1 MIIALNCLLTM
12 GGICHSL
19 MFLAELPKARE
30 AFRSLFRIL
39 KTPSQIIAF
48 EDVNKDKQFPSEFK
62 GKIEF
67 KNVTFAYP
75 TKPEN
80 IILNNLSL
88 TINPGQH
95 AALVG
100 FSGSGKST
108 IIQLIERYYDPI
120 LKEMYL
126 LMI

>member
-1 MIIALNCLLTM
+1 
-12 GGICHSL
+12 

-39 KTPSQIIAF
+39 KTPSQTIAF

-67 KNVTFAYP
+67 KNVNFAYP

-88 TINPGQH
+88 KNFSITALL
-95 AALVG
+95 AA
-100 FSGSGKST
+100 S
-108 IIQLIERYYDPI
+108 
-120 LKEMYL
+120 
-126 LMI
+126 